1 MEKPKLIIDGKRCDG
16 RAMDELRPLKVQA
29 GVLNKADGSAYVEW
43 GNNKI
48 LAAVYGPRECI
59 PRHDASPYRAVIH
72 CRYLMAPF
80 STLDEHGRSGPN
92 RRSIEISKVLK
103 EIFENVVMTEK
114 FPKTAIDIFIEV
126 LQADGGTRCAGVT
139 AAAVALADA
148 GIPMRDLPCAVA
160 SGKIDKEVAVDFGK
174 LEDNYGDGD
183 MPIAIAPR
191 NGGILLLQLD
201 GMFTKDEL
209 RKAVELAYGV
219 LPKINALQVEALRT
233 HYAVKKN
240 ELDFRGD

>member
-16 RAMDELRPLKVQA
+16 RAFDELRPFKIQA
-29 GVLNKADGSAYVEW
+29 GILNKADGSAYIEW

-48 LAAVYGPRECI
+48 MAAVYGPRECI
-59 PRHDASPYRAVIH
+59 PRHDASPYRAIIH
-72 CRYLMAPF
+72 CRYLMASF

-92 RRSIEISKVLK
+92 RRSIEVSKVIK
-103 EIFENVVMTEK
+103 EVFENVVMTEN

-126 LQADGGTRCAGVT
+126 LQADGGTRCAGIT

-148 GIPMRDLPCAVA
+148 GIPMRDLPCAIA
-160 SGKIDKEVAVDFGK
+160 AGKIENEVALDFGK

-191 NGGILLLQLD
+191 NNEILLLQMD

-209 RKAVELAYGV
+209 KRAIELAFGAF
-219 LPKINALQVEALRT
+219 PKINALQAEALRI
-233 HYAVKKN
+233 HYAVKRD
-240 ELDFRGD
+240 EISV

>member
-233 HYAVKKN
+233 HYAVKKD

>member
-160 SGKIDKEVAVDFGK
+160 SGKIDNEVAVDFGK

>member
-1 MEKPKLIIDGKRCDG
+1 MEKPKLLIDGKRVDG
-16 RAMDELRPLKVQA
+16 RALDELRPLKIQA

-43 GNNKI
+43 GNNRI
-48 LAAVYGPRECI
+48 LAAVYGPRECV
-59 PRHDASPYRAVIH
+59 PRHDANPYRAVIH

-92 RRSIEISKVLK
+92 RRSIEISKVIK
-103 EIFENVVMTEK
+103 EVFENVVFAER

-126 LQADGGTRCAGVT
+126 LQADGGTRCAGIT

-148 GIPMRDLPCAVA
+148 GIPMKDLPCAVA
-160 SGKIDKEVAVDFGK
+160 VGKIENQVALDFGK

-183 MPIAIAPR
+183 MPIAVAPR
-191 NGGILLLQLD
+191 NNEILLLQMD

-209 RKAVELAYGV
+209 RKAVELA
-219 LPKINALQVEALRT
+219 LTAIPKINALQVDALKK
-233 HYAVKKN
+233 HYAMKK
-240 ELDFRGD
+240 EIEG